1 MSRFDRRIHAVDRGT
16 LGADVTDEQ
25 EQRGAEYSNEALRKL
40 GARIRHYRRK
50 RAMTQRDLSF
60 DGCSYSY
67 LARIEAGDRR
77 PSPRVLYE
85 IARRLDVSSEE
96 LTGETSTE
104 QRSQSLETLE
114 AAMLIRQGHLEEAS
128 ELLEGVLQEAQVS
141 ADSERAS
148 EALEG
153 LGLVAL
159 APRRLRH
166 RGAACWN
173 RASRQPPIADPG
185 ERTALYSGL
194 VEVHAHTG
202 DTARAMA
209 VLENCLDRLRRSPVA
224 DPAKVRALLTV
235 ALAQLRRG
243 RRSHPGRCGAVRC
256 AAPRRRARR
265 PAQPGGSGIRTGTGP
280 RRQRPHRSGHPPHR
294 SRAGDCTTSGT
305 TTGRCAS
312 RTWCMPR
319 RSWTSPT

>member
-1 MSRFDRRIHAVDRGT
+1 M
-16 LGADVTDEQ
+16 
-25 EQRGAEYSNEALRKL
+25 
-40 GARIRHYRRK
+40 
-50 RAMTQRDLSF
+50 
-60 DGCSYSY
+60 
-67 LARIEAGDRR
+67 
-77 PSPRVLYE
+77 
-85 IARRLDVSSEE
+85 
-96 LTGETSTE
+96 
-104 QRSQSLETLE
+104 
-114 AAMLIRQGHLEEAS
+114 
-128 ELLEGVLQEAQVS
+128 LQEAQVS

-159 APRRLRH
+159 A
-166 RGAACWN
+166 RGDYATAGPLLEQSLE
-173 RASRQPPIADPG
+173 ATADADPG

-224 DPAKVRALLTV
+224 DPAKVVRYSLWLSRSYADAGDHTRAGAALSDALRHGDV
-235 ALAQLRRG
+235 RVDLPSRAAAAFALARV
-243 RRSHPGRCGAVRC
+243 PTPPT
-256 AAPRRRARR
+256 AASTR
-265 PAQPGGSGIRTGTGP
+265 PSATPIA
-280 RRQRPHRSGHPPHR
+280 R
-294 SRAGDCTTSGT
+294 SRCTTSGT